1 MMSGVGDTPIDEL
14 PPLLEAD
21 DESSNWYSICYV
33 LKHSR
38 GEQNETTWAD
48 IERSV
53 RPEEVV

>member
-1 MMSGVGDTPIDEL
+1 MMSGVGDTPIHEL

-38 GEQNETTWAD
+38 GEKNETTWAD

-53 RPEEVV
+53 RP